1 MPAPA
6 GFSSVGVYFA
16 RIRCR
21 QPRRVNFRQVPLRGL
36 ANGC

>member
-21 QPRRVNFRQVPLRGL
+21 QPRR
-36 ANGC
+36 NGD